1 MPARATYEHYTV
13 KPGDTLTAI
22 AKRYGTTAAAI
33 AATNGIAD
41 PNKIRAGQALSIA
54 VATGYDPD
62 ALDLAE
68 VQVRAQRIPTGSV
81 DPVVAV
87 VNAAASWF
95 KPPRLYVTLGVGL
108 AALYYLLDPPRRPR
122 RRN

>member
-54 VATGYDPD
+54 V
-62 ALDLAE
+62 AE